1 MRDLL
6 YPSGELSPGK
16 PHEFSEIPYFYGLW
30 TMPDERI
37 ITRLS
42 DGLVANRSE
51 AVYVIRS
58 FANAE

>member
-1 MRDLL
+1 
-6 YPSGELSPGK
+6 
-16 PHEFSEIPYFYGLW
+16 
-30 TMPDERI
+30 MPDERI

-58 FANAE
+58 FANEE